1 MKIEVI
7 KPQEEVKWSF
17 PCKGICKP
25 SNIIVGFFG
34 YGQGVVLDTGQSSIF
49 KLYTTGFD
57 CNMNNFEPLLEE
69 KQSIDWDK
77 VELPTL
83 LFDRKENRNLFFVE
97 RFNIDTMYIVR
108 FYDLIENKKI
118 EWMFSDKT
126 KRNEFLNTLEVYPKG
141 TKIEI
146 TL

>member
-1 MKIEVI
+1 M
-7 KPQEEVKWSF
+7 EVKISEKIVWRF
-17 PCKGICKP
+17 PCKGISK
-25 SNIIVGFFG
+25 SNRLVVGFSRQNEG
-34 YGQGVVLDTGQSSIF
+34 AVLDIGDSNSDD
-49 KLYTTGFD
+49 LYKWSTNW
-57 CNMNNFEPLLEE
+57 NMNNFEPLLEE

-97 RFNIDTMYIVR
+97 RFNIDTTYIVR

-118 EWMFSDKT
+118 EWMFSDIT

>member
-1 MKIEVI
+1 M
-7 KPQEEVKWSF
+7 EVKISEKIVWRF
-17 PCKGICKP
+17 PCKGISK
-25 SNIIVGFFG
+25 SNRLVVGFSKQNEG
-34 YGQGVVLDTGQSSIF
+34 AVLDIGDSNSDD
-49 KLYTTGFD
+49 LYKWSTNW
-57 CNMNNFEPLLEE
+57 NMNSFEPLLEE
-69 KQSIDWDK
+69 KRSIDWDK

-97 RFNIDTMYIVR
+97 RFNIDTTYIVR

-118 EWMFSDKT
+118 EWMFSDIT

>member
-1 MKIEVI
+1 M
-7 KPQEEVKWSF
+7 EVKISEKIVWRF
-17 PCKGICKP
+17 PCKGISK
-25 SNIIVGFFG
+25 SNRLVVGFSKQNEG
-34 YGQGVVLDTGQSSIF
+34 AVLDIGDSNSGD
-49 KLYTTGFD
+49 LYKWSTNW
-57 CNMNNFEPLLEE
+57 NMNNFEPLLEE

-97 RFNIDTMYIVR
+97 RFNIDTTYIVR

-118 EWMFSDKT
+118 EWMFSDIT

>member
-1 MKIEVI
+1 M
-7 KPQEEVKWSF
+7 EVKISEKIVWRF
-17 PCKGICKP
+17 PCKGISK
-25 SNIIVGFFG
+25 SNRLVVGFSKQNEG
-34 YGQGVVLDTGQSSIF
+34 AVLDIGDSNSDD
-49 KLYTTGFD
+49 LYKWSTNW
-57 CNMNNFEPLLEE
+57 NMNSFEPLLEE
-69 KQSIDWDK
+69 KQSINWDK

-97 RFNIDTMYIVR
+97 RFNIDTTYIVR

-118 EWMFSDKT
+118 EWMFSDIT

>member
-1 MKIEVI
+1 M
-7 KPQEEVKWSF
+7 EVKISEKIVWRF
-17 PCKGICKP
+17 PCKGISK
-25 SNIIVGFFG
+25 SNRLVVGFSKQNEG
-34 YGQGVVLDTGQSSIF
+34 AVLDIGDSNSDD
-49 KLYTTGFD
+49 LYKWSTNW
-57 CNMNNFEPLLEE
+57 NMNNFEPLLEE

-97 RFNIDTMYIVR
+97 RFNIDTTYIVR

-118 EWMFSDKT
+118 EWMFSDIT

>member
-1 MKIEVI
+1 M
-7 KPQEEVKWSF
+7 EVKINKSERGKWNF
-17 PCKGICKP
+17 PCKGICKED
-25 SNIIVGFFG
+25 NLIVGFSS
-34 YGQGVVLDTGQSSIF
+34 YRIGVVLNIGQCDGFS
-49 KLYTTGFD
+49 LYDFSKD
-57 CNMNNFEPLLEE
+57 WKMNDFEPLEEE
-69 KQSIDWDK
+69 KQPIDWDK

-97 RFNIDTMYIVR
+97 RLNIDTMYIVR

-118 EWMFSDKT
+118 EWVFRDIT
-126 KRNEFLNTLEVYPKG
+126 KRNEFLNTLEIYPKG

>member
-1 MKIEVI
+1 M
-7 KPQEEVKWSF
+7 EVKISEKIVWRF
-17 PCKGICKP
+17 PCKGISK
-25 SNIIVGFFG
+25 SNRLVVGFSKQNEG
-34 YGQGVVLDTGQSSIF
+34 AVLDIGDSNSDD
-49 KLYTTGFD
+49 LYKWSTNW
-57 CNMNNFEPLLEE
+57 NMNNFEPLLEE
-69 KQSIDWDK
+69 KQSINWDK

-97 RFNIDTMYIVR
+97 RFNIDTTYIVR

-118 EWMFSDKT
+118 EWMFSDIT